1 MAERIID
8 WNDHTDTTSAA
19 LRAARE
25 QRGEA
30 AETVAQKAGLSPV
43 HYAKLEEGI
52 ALDLAPRGEA
62 IERLCAA
69 REIEPGD
76 LLPLPWTIEDV
87 SDLPDAGD
95 SA

>member
-8 WNDHTDTTSAA
+8 WNDHTDTTSAV

-30 AETVAQKAGLSPV
+30 AESIAQKAGLSSV
-43 HYAKLEEGI
+43 HYAKLEQGTPLE
-52 ALDLAPRGEA
+52 LAPRVEA
-62 IERLCAA
+62 IERLCAVL
-69 REIEPGD
+69 EIQPGD
-76 LLPLPWTIEDV
+76 LLPLPWATEDI
-87 SDLPDAGD
+87 SELPDSGE